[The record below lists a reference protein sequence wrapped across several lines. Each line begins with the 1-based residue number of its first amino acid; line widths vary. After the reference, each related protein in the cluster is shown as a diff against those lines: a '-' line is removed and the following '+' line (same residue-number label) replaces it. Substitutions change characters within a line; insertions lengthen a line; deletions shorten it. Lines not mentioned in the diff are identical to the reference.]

1 VYIIPVNK
9 SKLLTVARTYCANYN
24 VGKCLGCMFS
34 RETGVLSMKLD
45 SRLVGKNCLVEDGC
59 DYFDA
64 VVIPGILDD
73 RDKKTIYNNGEK
85 K

>member
-1 VYIIPVNK
+1 
-9 SKLLTVARTYCANYN
+9 
-24 VGKCLGCMFS
+24 
-34 RETGVLSMKLD
+34 MKLD

>member
-1 VYIIPVNK
+1 MYIIPVNK
-9 SKLLTVARTYCANYN
+9 SKLLTVARNYCANYN

-45 SRLVGKNCLVEDGC
+45 SKLVGKDCLVEDGC

-85 K
+85 R

>member
-1 VYIIPVNK
+1 
-9 SKLLTVARTYCANYN
+9 
-24 VGKCLGCMFS
+24 MFS